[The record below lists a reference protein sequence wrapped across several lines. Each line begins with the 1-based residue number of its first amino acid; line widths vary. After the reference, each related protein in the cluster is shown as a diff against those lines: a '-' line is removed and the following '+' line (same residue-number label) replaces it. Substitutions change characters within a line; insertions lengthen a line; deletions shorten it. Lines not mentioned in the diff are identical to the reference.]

1 MRKVVC
7 HQICFE
13 SNLGF
18 MVLILTYIL
27 ICARMKLI
35 QFRQILTQYL
45 LVLKYFELPKG
56 LRGPKD
62 KICHQITFLQ
72 CSLVVTLSMAQMQIV
87 KNAECTLPN
96 PDSHFTSF
104 FNISFP
110 DFHMIKIQLF
120 VKQTF
125 CRKPTKI
132 SWPCPV
138 LICYQ
143 IISIILSGCFY

>member
-1 MRKVVC
+1 MPWYTRRPQGRHPCSQYIHGITVIDWYV
-7 HQICFE
+7 HIC
-13 SNLGF
+13 SH
-18 MVLILTYIL
+18 TYETQ
-27 ICARMKLI
+27 I

-56 LRGPKD
+56 LNRGPKD
-62 KICHQITFLQ
+62 KICHQITILQ

-110 DFHMIKIQLF
+110 DFHTIKIQSF
-120 VKQTF
+120 VK
-125 CRKPTKI
+125 
-132 SWPCPV
+132 
-138 LICYQ
+138 
-143 IISIILSGCFY
+143 

>member
-1 MRKVVC
+1 MPKD
-7 HQICFE
+7 
-13 SNLGF
+13 
-18 MVLILTYIL
+18 
-27 ICARMKLI
+27 
-35 QFRQILTQYL
+35 
-45 LVLKYFELPKG
+45 FELSKG
-56 LRGPKD
+56 LKD

-120 VKQTF
+120 VRDSVERL
-125 CRKPTKI
+125 RKFHG
-132 SWPCPV
+132 
-138 LICYQ
+138 LG
-143 IISIILSGCFY
+143 LS

>member
-1 MRKVVC
+1 MVHPAPPGTTPLLSV
-7 HQICFE
+7 HTWYY
-13 SNLGF
+13 SNR
-18 MVLILTYIL
+18 LIRTYML
-27 ICARMKLI
+27 AYETQI

-56 LRGPKD
+56 LNRGPKD
-62 KICHQITFLQ
+62 KICHQITILQ

-110 DFHMIKIQLF
+110 DFHTIKIQLF
-120 VKQTF
+120 VK
-125 CRKPTKI
+125 
-132 SWPCPV
+132 
-138 LICYQ
+138 
-143 IISIILSGCFY
+143 